1 MEDLITIVII
11 IAGVLIKIFSSV
23 KKRDPEPEREE
34 TPPPSSWD
42 EFLEEVDKSPE
53 MQEAIDSDPELQY
66 ALEQARQQQAAHEA
80 ALRQAQ
86 AERDAALLE
95 NQRVIA
101 EMAAK
106 AQAANQSSLS
116 EENSAIYAENCDDDT
131 AENAPDP
138 GSWAELIRN
147 NRTEALVISEILA
160 PPAALR

>member
-1 MEDLITIVII
+1 MEDLITIII
-11 IAGVLIKIFSSV
+11 IVVGVAIKIFSSV
-23 KKRDPEPEREE
+23 KKRDPESEREE

-66 ALEQARQQQAAHEA
+66 ALEQARLQKAAHEA

-95 NQRVIA
+95 QQRLIA
-101 EMAAK
+101 EMAEK
-106 AQAANQSSLS
+106 AQACNQSSMAAES
-116 EENSAIYAENCDDDT
+116 SAIYRQEAESTETDS
-131 AENAPDP
+131 ENNPAD
-138 GSWAELIRN
+138 WAELIRN
-147 NRTEALVISEILA
+147 NRTEAVVISEILA

>member
-1 MEDLITIVII
+1 MEDLITIII
-11 IAGVLIKIFSSV
+11 IVVGVAIKIFSSV
-23 KKRDPEPEREE
+23 KKRDPESEREE
-34 TPPPSSWD
+34 TPPTSSWD

-66 ALEQARQQQAAHEA
+66 ALEQARLQKAAHEA

-95 NQRVIA
+95 QQRLIA

-106 AQAANQSSLS
+106 AQACNQSSMA
-116 EENSAIYAENCDDDT
+116 EESSVIYQQE
-131 AENAPDP
+131 AENAESDSESNPAD
-138 GSWAELIRN
+138 WAELIRN
-147 NRTEALVISEILA
+147 NRTEAVVISEILA

>member
-1 MEDLITIVII
+1 MEDLITIII
-11 IAGVLIKIFSSV
+11 IVVGVAIKIFSSV
-23 KKRDPEPEREE
+23 KKRDPESEREE

-66 ALEQARQQQAAHEA
+66 ALEQARLQKAAHEA

-95 NQRVIA
+95 QQRLIA

-106 AQAANQSSLS
+106 AQARNQSSMA
-116 EENSAIYAENCDDDT
+116 EESSVIYQQE
-131 AENAPDP
+131 AENAESDSENNPAD
-138 GSWAELIRN
+138 WAELIRN
-147 NRTEALVISEILA
+147 NRTEAVVISEILA